1 MLKTIK
7 NNLIFLKTYLSK
19 PRKNIFHHKF
29 LSNDYGDSR
38 GTPITR
44 FYIEHFFL
52 NLKHFNW
59 GNCLEFEDN
68 RYIDHFGKNVTKNY
82 TFKFSNQFSK
92 HDNLIYGDLTKFSD
106 LPREKFD
113 SIVCTNVLNFIF
125 DVESAIKGIH
135 KMLKKN
141 GKCIITIDGP
151 SSHISRYDMERWGD
165 FWRFTNLSANKIF
178 ERANFKIEQNVTYG
192 NPYAC
197 SAQLNG
203 FSTQDID
210 QSKLFPS
217 EKDYQLLIALYLRK
231 KV

>member
-7 NNLIFLKTYLSK
+7 NNLLFLKK
-19 PRKNIFHHKF
+19 KFFKQGKNIFYNNF

-44 FYIEHFFL
+44 FYIQHFFL
-52 NLKHFNW
+52 NLNHFDW

-68 RYIDHFGKNVTKNY
+68 RYTDQFGKNVTKYN
-82 TFKFSNQFSK
+82 TFKFSNKYSDK
-92 HDNLIYGDLTKFSD
+92 DNLIIGDLTKITF
-106 LPREKFD
+106 LPKERFD
-113 SIVCTNVLNFIF
+113 FIVCTNVLNFIF
-125 DVESAIKGIH
+125 DFESAIEGIY
-135 KMLKKN
+135 KMLKKK
-141 GKCIITIDGP
+141 GKCIITLDGP

-165 FWRFTNLSANKIF
+165 YWRFTDLSAKKVI
-178 ERANFKIEQNVTYG
+178 ERSNFKIKQTTVYG

-203 FSTQDID
+203 FSIQDID

-217 EKDYQLLIALYLRK
+217 EKDYQLLIALFLTK
-231 KV
+231 KI